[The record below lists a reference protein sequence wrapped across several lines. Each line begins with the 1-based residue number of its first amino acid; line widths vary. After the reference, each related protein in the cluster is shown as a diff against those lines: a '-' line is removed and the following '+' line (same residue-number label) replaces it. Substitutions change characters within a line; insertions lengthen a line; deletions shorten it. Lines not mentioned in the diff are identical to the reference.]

1 MPTQDEVNDA
11 INSMVPNI
19 VGGVDLPDLQNVLN
33 MMNAV
38 AFGDVSSVKEQAEK
52 EEAAKAAAKA
62 EAEKKLADKKAAT
75 EKAAAE
81 HKAATDKPTDKPA
94 DKPKY

>member
-19 VGGVDLPDLQNVLN
+19 VGGVDLPSLQSVLN

-38 AFGDVSSVKEQAEK
+38 AFVK
-52 EEAAKAAAKA
+52 
-62 EAEKKLADKKAAT
+62 
-75 EKAAAE
+75 
-81 HKAATDKPTDKPA
+81 
-94 DKPKY
+94 